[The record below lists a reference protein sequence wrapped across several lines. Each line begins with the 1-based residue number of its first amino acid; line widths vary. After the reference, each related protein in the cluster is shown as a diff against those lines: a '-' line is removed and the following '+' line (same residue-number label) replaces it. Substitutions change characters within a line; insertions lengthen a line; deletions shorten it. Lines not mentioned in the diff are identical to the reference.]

1 MNWTNNALT
10 FLGLSPL
17 EMDVLDCLDIAK
29 KHQGVATELEVPRT
43 TIDFTVKRLVEKG
56 LVIPIAYGRRFRY
69 LALTEAE
76 LIHKLEHTVSVVRQ
90 TIKERKGAQVKI
102 SKASQFTIYVGL
114 NEILP
119 AHARIVS
126 MNPKERVFAIQPNKS
141 WMNLHKKLSPT
152 QLISFNNTIRENK
165 IIIEAIIQENAY
177 KLYKIFFKKDPDM
190 LKGIAESFTGRMAD
204 YTLIPEQFL
213 DHHAELWLFKTTVLF
228 INWEEEVA
236 IEIQNP
242 DIMHFVKDMF
252 EIIKGVGSKVDHN
265 RVMRELLA

>member
-29 KHQGVATELEVPRT
+29 KHQDVAIELEVPRT
-43 TIDFTVKRLVEKG
+43 TVAFTVKKLTQKG
-56 LVIPIAYGRRFRY
+56 LVLPLRQGKRFRY
-69 LALTEAE
+69 LSLTEGE
-76 LIHKLEHTVSVVRQ
+76 LIHKLEHTVTEVRQ
-90 TIKERKGAQVKI
+90 TIKERKGAQVKV

-114 NEILP
+114 DEILP

-126 MNPKERVFAIQPNKS
+126 MNPNERVLGIQPNKS

-152 QLISFNNTIRENK
+152 QLISFNNAIRKNK
-165 IIIEAIIQENAY
+165 IITEAILQENVY
-177 KLYKIFFKKDPDM
+177 KLYGAFFKKDPDM
-190 LKGIAESFTGRMAD
+190 LRGIAESFTGRMAD
-204 YTLIPEQFL
+204 YTLIPEKFL

-252 EIIKGVGSKVDHN
+252 EIIKGVGTKVDHN
-265 RVMRELLA
+265 RVMRELLT

>member
-1 MNWTNNALT
+1 MNWTNNALA

-17 EMDVLDCLDIAK
+17 EMDMLDCLDLAK
-29 KHQGVATELEVPRT
+29 KHQDVAVELEVPRT
-43 TIDFTVKRLVEKG
+43 TVAFTIRRLIQKG
-56 LVIPIAYGRRFRY
+56 LVLPVPHGRRFRY
-69 LALTEAE
+69 IALTESE
-76 LIHKLEHTVSVVRQ
+76 LIHKLEHTVSEVRQ

-102 SKASQFTIYVGL
+102 SRASQFTIYVGL

-152 QLISFNNTIRENK
+152 QLISFNNAIRENK
-165 IIIEAIIQENAY
+165 IILEAIIQENAY
-177 KLYKIFFKKDPDM
+177 KLYKVFFKKDPAM
-190 LKGIAESFTGRMAD
+190 LKGIAESFTDRMAD
-204 YTLIPEQFL
+204 YTLVSEKLL
-213 DHHAELWLFKTTVLF
+213 DYHTELWLFNTTVLF

-242 DIMHFVKDMF
+242 DIMYFVKDMF
-252 EIIKGVGSKVDHN
+252 EIIKGVGVKIDHN
-265 RVMRELLA
+265 KVMRELLG